1 VKVVYFVHN
10 VGDPAVARRVE
21 MLRAGG
27 AGVVVIGFR
36 RDQQATLSIPGVEVI
51 ELGQS
56 FDARFLQ
63 RSTLVLR
70 ALAQLS
76 RHRKVFGSAD
86 VIVARNLEMLVLAA
100 RARYLAAR
108 PVPLVYESLD
118 IHRLLL
124 ANGLAGRG
132 LRALERQLMKSCD
145 LLIVSSP
152 AFLSRYF
159 QPVQDVQIPHLLIE
173 NRMVRLNDTALDDRD
188 TPEQN
193 VLQMGPPWR
202 IGWFGMIR
210 CQRSL
215 DILTELTRAHPGLVE
230 VVIRGR
236 PSLSEFRDFDGQVAG
251 APGVQYL
258 GVYRPEDL
266 PAMYRDVHFT
276 WAIDYFEAGQN
287 SDWLLPNR
295 LYEGSA
301 QGAVPIALSS
311 VETGRW
317 LAARDAGLRL
327 DAISDLRGVL
337 EAMTSADFAQLRS
350 SVAEIPFH
358 DLIATQADC
367 VALVER
373 LGALDR
379 CQ

>member
-1 VKVVYFVHN
+1 MKVVYFVHN

-21 MLRAGG
+21 MLHAGG
-27 AGVVVIGFR
+27 ADVVVIGFR
-36 RDQQATLSIPGVEVI
+36 RDRQTPLSIPGVEVI

-76 RHRKVFGSAD
+76 RYRNIFGSAA

-100 RARYLAAR
+100 RARRLAAR

-124 ANGLAGRG
+124 TKGLAGRG

-159 QPVQDVQIPHLLIE
+159 EPVQNALIPHLLIE
-173 NRMVRLNDTALDDRD
+173 NRMLRLNGTSTDDRAAQD
-188 TPEQN
+188 N
-193 VLQMGPPWR
+193 VLPMGPPWR

-210 CQRSL
+210 CQQSL
-215 DILTELTRAHPGLVE
+215 DILTNLARAHRGLIE

-236 PSLSEFRDFDGQVAG
+236 PSLSEFRDFEGQVAG
-251 APGVQYL
+251 TPGVQYL
-258 GVYRPEDL
+258 GVYKPQDL

-301 QGAVPIALSS
+301 HGAVPIALSS

-327 DAISDLRGVL
+327 DAISNLRSVL
-337 EAMTSADFAQLRS
+337 EGMTNVEFARLRR
-350 SVAEIPFH
+350 SVAEIPLH

-367 VALVER
+367 VALVAR
-373 LGALDR
+373 LGAR
-379 CQ
+379 RNSQ

>member
-1 VKVVYFVHN
+1 MKVVYFVHN

-27 AGVVVIGFR
+27 AEVVVIGFR
-36 RDQQATLSIPGVEVI
+36 RDRQAPLCIPGVEVL

-70 ALAQLS
+70 SLAQLS
-76 RHRKVFGSAD
+76 RYRKVFGSAD

-100 RARYLAAR
+100 RARNLAGR

-124 ANGLAGRG
+124 AKGLAGRG
-132 LRALERQLMKSCD
+132 LRALERRLMKSCD

-159 QPVQDVQIPHLLIE
+159 EPVQNVRMPHLLIE
-173 NRMVRLNDTALDDRD
+173 NRMVRLNGATIIDRD
-188 TPEQN
+188 AGHT
-193 VLQMGPPWR
+193 VLPLGPPWR

-215 DILTELTRAHPGLVE
+215 DILTELARAHPGLIE

-236 PSLSEFRDFDGQVAG
+236 PSSSEFRDFEGQVAG
-251 APGVQYL
+251 APGVRYL
-258 GVYRPEDL
+258 GVYKPGDL
-266 PAMYRDVHFT
+266 PSMYQDVHFT

-301 QGAVPIALSS
+301 HGAVPIALSS

-317 LAARDAGLRL
+317 LAARNAGLRL
-327 DAISDLRGVL
+327 EAISDLRGAL
-337 EAMTSADFAQLRS
+337 EDMTGVEFMRLRR
-350 SVAEIPFH
+350 SVAEIPLH
-358 DLIATQADC
+358 DLVAMQADC
-367 VALVER
+367 VELVVRLEALGR
-373 LGALDR
+373 S
-379 CQ
+379 Q